1 VAPRGAPR
9 YDGSLGPAH
18 EERWAV
24 SMTVVGD
31 AERGENRGGGEFT
44 MEEALPR
51 GGGVVGQMVKAIIG
65 AQAGWLE
72 QAQLGD

>member
-51 GGGVVGQMVKAIIG
+51 GGGGGRTNGQGNYRRSGGVVGTSPVG
-65 AQAGWLE
+65 
-72 QAQLGD
+72 